1 MITYFKMK
9 RHEWK
14 VKAMLY
20 GMLVS
25 IIDNQKNVID
35 FIQTMYT
42 ALKDV
47 PADELKSEFVSKI
60 AEFAHAQAVKEHKSE
75 NEDN

>member
-20 GMLVS
+20 EMLVS
-25 IIDNQKNVID
+25 V
-35 FIQTMYT
+35 M
-42 ALKDV
+42 
-47 PADELKSEFVSKI
+47 DELV
-60 AEFAHAQAVKEHKSE
+60 HAQAVKEHKSE